1 MLILSTDDFEIQE
14 LKVEHETSTLA
25 SSTVSWKETVM
36 GRGLHRI
43 NVSGQIMMKDQDD
56 VQAWQGF
63 ILGLQ
68 GRVQPFIL
76 DTGSNNDWHNP
87 FFNPIRGV
95 TCVHQVGIGVT
106 KIGVTNTNLMKV
118 GMNLQLGDQKKVYY
132 ITAIDRASNQIT
144 IFPPNR
150 YLTPQGSPLSFDVKP
165 VLRLDEDKYAMTYG
179 ARGKNISFKATE
191 VML

>member
-1 MLILSTDDFEIQE
+1 MLILSTNDFDIQE
-14 LKVEHETSTLA
+14 LKVEHETSTL
-25 SSTVSWKETVM
+25 SSETVSWKETVM

-43 NVSGQIMMKDQDD
+43 EVSGNIKMKDQDD

-63 ILGLQ
+63 LLGLQ
-68 GRVQPFIL
+68 GRAQPFIL
-76 DTGSNNDWHNP
+76 DTGSNNNWHNP
-87 FFNPIRGV
+87 FFNNIRGV
-95 TCVHQVGIGVT
+95 TCVHQIGIGVT

-132 ITAIDRASNQIT
+132 ITGIDRASNQIT

-165 VLRLDEDKYAMTYG
+165 VLRLSEDKYSMIYG
-179 ARGKNISFKATE
+179 SRGRDVQFKAME

>member
-1 MLILSTDDFEIQE
+1 MLILSTNDFDIQE
-14 LKVEHETSTLA
+14 LKVEHETDTLA
-25 SSTVSWKETVM
+25 NESTNWKGDYM
-36 GRGLHRI
+36 GRGLHRFE
-43 NVSGQIMMKDQDD
+43 VSGNIKLKDQDD

-68 GRVQPFIL
+68 GRAFPFIL

-87 FFNPIRGV
+87 FFNNIRGV

-118 GMNLQLGDQKKVYY
+118 GMNLHLGDQKKVYY
-132 ITAIDRASNQIT
+132 ITGIDRASNQIT

-150 YLTPQGSPLSFDVKP
+150 HLTPQGSPLSFDVKP
-165 VLRLDEDKYAMTYG
+165 VLRMLENKFSMTYG
-179 ARGKNISFKATE
+179 SRGNDVTFKARE
-191 VML
+191 EQL